1 MGMGLMFQIPLI
13 ILLGFGVLWKGTD
26 LARAPHDRVLRFLVA
41 SLLLLM
47 VGEILSFPE
56 VNTAIDRATTAGVGK
71 VVFNQ
76 VYLSGL
82 FTLILVFVSATP
94 GPEAD
99 YRRHLRINAG
109 LLAGVLTI
117 LIALMLAT
125 PAEMRSHSLAT
136 PNMAQ
141 PSIAAFYFVGNAYF
155 VHAYLTSGLWALRY
169 ARRASRNL
177 GLGLLA
183 MGLGLLGLTVTSV
196 NRVVLVALRIDEPG
210 SHKAFNAL
218 NWSLSD
224 WSMGIVLVGICYAGG
239 VQLVT
244 RVRSVVHHRRM
255 YHELAPLWKALT
267 AAYPELVL
275 NRPPSESGWRSVRRS
290 RTHERRFYRR
300 LIECRDGLVRLSPY
314 LTRVAP
320 DADLARAPAGQ
331 LALHVA
337 EALAVKPPTESPH
350 TELPAALVASPAGS
364 DLGADARQLIAL
376 SHALS
381 ERTS

>member
-1 MGMGLMFQIPLI
+1 MPLI
-13 ILLGFGVLWKGTD
+13 ALLVLGLLWKGAD
-26 LARAPHDRVLRFLVA
+26 LVRAPHDRVLRFLVA
-41 SLLLLM
+41 SLFLLM
-47 VGEILSFPE
+47 VGEILSFHE
-56 VNTAIDRATTAGVGK
+56 VNGAIDQATTAGVGK
-71 VVFNQ
+71 LVFNQ

-82 FTLILVFVSATP
+82 FSLILVFVSATS

-99 YRRHLRINAG
+99 YRRHLRMNAG
-109 LLAGVLTI
+109 LLAGVLTT
-117 LIALMLAT
+117 LVLVMLAT
-125 PAEMRSHSLAT
+125 PTGMRSHSLGT

-141 PSIAAFYFVGNAYF
+141 PPIASFYFVGNAYF
-155 VHAYLTSGLWALRY
+155 VYAYLTSGLWALRY

-183 MGLGLLGLTVTSV
+183 MGLGLLGLTITSV
-196 NRVVLVALRIDEPG
+196 NRVILVTLRIDEPG
-210 SHKAFNAL
+210 SHEAFNTA
-218 NWSLSD
+218 NWSLSE
-224 WSMGIVLVGICYAGG
+224 WSMGIVLIGICYAGG
-239 VQLVT
+239 TQLVT
-244 RVRSVVHHRRM
+244 RVRSVLHHRRM
-255 YHELAPLWKALT
+255 YHELGPLWEVLT

-275 NRPPSESGWRSVRRS
+275 SRPPSDSGWRSVRRS

-320 DADLARAPAGQ
+320 DADLAQAPAGR
-331 LALHVA
+331 LARHVT

-350 TELPAALVASPAGS
+350 IELPAALIASPASS

-376 SHALS
+376 SHALR